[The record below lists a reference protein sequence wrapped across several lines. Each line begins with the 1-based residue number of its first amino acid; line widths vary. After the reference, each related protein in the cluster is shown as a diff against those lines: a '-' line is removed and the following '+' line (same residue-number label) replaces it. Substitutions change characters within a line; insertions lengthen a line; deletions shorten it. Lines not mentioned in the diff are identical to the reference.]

1 MKLHHPALAATLLIA
16 VPAIASAELK
26 LPRVSPKTTLT
37 QTVGLTDI
45 TLNYSR
51 PGVKNRKIWGELVP
65 YGEPWRTGANE
76 ATTITLSEDV
86 TVSGQKVPAGTYS
99 LLTIPAAEGAWTVA
113 LNKDKDLWGANGY
126 KQENDVLRVQITPT
140 AGPHQEWMAFSVENL
155 KTNGADLVLAWEK
168 LRLAIPIAT
177 DDVEQSVAHVKAEV
191 AAAKADDWRTLYRSS
206 DFLFSNGVEP
216 ALAAEYAEK
225 SVKIA
230 PGYLNLSLLARIK
243 AKEGKTKDAIQYA
256 NQAIKAGK
264 EGKDKMDTRPTERLV
279 SEWMAA
285 D

>member
-1 MKLHHPALAATLLIA
+1 MKLHHPALAAAILIA
-16 VPAIASAELK
+16 APTLASAELK
-26 LPRVSPKTTLT
+26 LPRVSPKTTFT

-45 TLNYSR
+45 TMSYSR
-51 PGVKNRKIWGELVP
+51 PGVKGRKIWGELVP

-86 TVSGQKVPAGTYS
+86 TVSGQKLAAGTYA
-99 LLTIPAAEGAWTVA
+99 LLTIPAANGAWTVA
-113 LNKDKDLWGANGY
+113 FNKDKDLWGANGY
-126 KQENDVLRVQITPT
+126 KQENDALRVQITPT
-140 AGPHQEWMAFSVENL
+140 AAPHQEWLAFGVENL
-155 KTNGADLVLAWEK
+155 KTNGADLVMSWEK

-177 DDVEQSVAHVKAEV
+177 DDVEQSVAHVKSEV
-191 AAAKADDWRTLYRSS
+191 AAAKADDWRTLYRSA

-216 ALAAEYAEK
+216 ALASEYAEK
-225 SVKIA
+225 SVKIE